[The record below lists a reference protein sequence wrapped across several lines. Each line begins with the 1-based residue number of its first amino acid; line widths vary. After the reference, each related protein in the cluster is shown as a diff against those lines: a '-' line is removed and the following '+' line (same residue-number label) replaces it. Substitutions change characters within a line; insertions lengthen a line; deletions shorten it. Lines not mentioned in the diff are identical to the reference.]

1 MPGMWTGLKRRKKS
15 CLPRKALRTK
25 ENAMNDKKKI
35 WKKTAIIGWTL
46 VCLIVG
52 FTAATMLDPVAA
64 PMAQT
69 SSVLPSAPGSFS
81 QLAKS
86 ASPSVV
92 NISTVKVIKGHGQGH
107 GQSPSP
113 FGPNDP
119 FKDFFDRFFK
129 DQMPKGFKQQ
139 SLGSGVIIDKEGFI
153 LTNNHVVEQ
162 TDEIKVKLADERE
175 FTAKIVGRD
184 PRTDLALIRIEPDS
198 PLTPLPL
205 GDSDKLEIGDWVVA
219 IGNPFGLGNTVT
231 AGIVSAKYRQIGAG
245 SYDNFIQTDASINP
259 GNSGGPLLNTA
270 GEVIGINTA
279 IFSRSGGS
287 VGIGFAIP
295 INMAKDLLPQ
305 LKKGKV
311 VRGWLGVMIQKITPD
326 LKEKLDLKDEKGA
339 LVADVPPGGPAD
351 KAGIKRGDV
360 IVSFDGEDIKE
371 MHDLPYI
378 VASTPVGKKVTL
390 ELIRKGKK
398 KSLQV
403 KTGELKEEDESPVVS
418 EVSPNLGLM
427 VKVVTPELARN
438 FGLSE
443 TSGLVVVQVE
453 SNSPAGEAGM
463 RPGDI
468 ILEVDQVSMKDLEQF
483 NRKIEKYEEGDT
495 ILFLLNRSGTTL
507 YLTIKVRE

>member
-1 MPGMWTGLKRRKKS
+1 MENNKHHGRKIYITVWDFFFLITGL
-15 CLPRKALRTK
+15 LVA
-25 ENAMNDKKKI
+25 
-35 WKKTAIIGWTL
+35 TL
-46 VCLIVG
+46 FGSVLTIE
-52 FTAATMLDPVAA
+52 
-64 PMAQT
+64 AQT
-69 SSVLPSAPGSFS
+69 SSVLPTAPGSFS
-81 QLAKS
+81 QLAKK

-92 NISTVKVIKGHGQGH
+92 NISTVRVIKGGRRG
-107 GQSPSP
+107 PVP
-113 FGPNDP
+113 FGGPTGPNDP
-119 FKDFFDRFFK
+119 FKDFFERFFG
-129 DQMPKGFKQQ
+129 DQIPRNFRQQ
-139 SLGSGVIIDKEGFI
+139 SLGSGFVIDKDGFI
-153 LTNNHVVEQ
+153 LTNNHVVEN
-162 TDEIKVKLADERE
+162 TDEIKVKLADKRE
-175 FTAKIVGRD
+175 YDAKIVGRD
-184 PRTDLALIRIEPDS
+184 TKTDLALIRIESDQ
-198 PLTPLPL
+198 PLVPLSL
-205 GDSDKLEIGDWVVA
+205 GDSDKLYVGDWVIA
-219 IGNPFGLGNTVT
+219 IGNPFGLEATVT
-231 AGIVSAKYRQIGAG
+231 AGIVSAKYRDIGAG

-270 GEVIGINTA
+270 GEVVGINTA
-279 IFSRSGGS
+279 ILSRSGGS

-326 LKEKLDLKDEKGA
+326 LKEKLGLKDEKGA
-339 LVADVPPGGPAD
+339 LIADVTAGGPAEE
-351 KAGIKRGDV
+351 AGIKRGDV

-378 VASTPVGKKVTL
+378 VASTPVGKKVTV
-390 ELIRKGKK
+390 EIIRKGKK
-398 KSLQV
+398 KSLEV

-418 EVSPNLGLM
+418 EASPSLGLM
-427 VKVVTPELARN
+427 VKEVTPELARN

-483 NRKIEKYEEGDT
+483 NRKIEKYKAGDT

>member
-1 MPGMWTGLKRRKKS
+1 
-15 CLPRKALRTK
+15 
-25 ENAMNDKKKI
+25 
-35 WKKTAIIGWTL
+35 
-46 VCLIVG
+46 V
-52 FTAATMLDPVAA
+52 
-64 PMAQT
+64 
-69 SSVLPSAPGSFS
+69 
-81 QLAKS
+81 
-86 ASPSVV
+86 
-92 NISTVKVIKGHGQGH
+92 
-107 GQSPSP
+107 P
-113 FGPNDP
+113 FGGPLGPQDP
-119 FKDFFDRFFK
+119 FKDFFERFFG
-129 DQMPKGFKQQ
+129 DQIPRDFRQQ
-139 SLGSGVIIDKEGFI
+139 SLGSGFVIDKDGFI
-153 LTNNHVVEQ
+153 LTNNHVVEN
-162 TDEIKVKLADERE
+162 TEEIKVKLADKRE
-175 FTAKIVGRD
+175 YDAKIVGRD
-184 PRTDLALIRIEPDS
+184 TKTDLALIRIESDH
-198 PLTPLPL
+198 PLVPLAL
-205 GDSDKLEIGDWVVA
+205 GDSDKLYVGDWVIA
-219 IGNPFGLGNTVT
+219 IGNPFGLEATVT
-231 AGIVSAKYRQIGAG
+231 AGIVSAKYRDIGAG

-270 GEVIGINTA
+270 GEVVGINTA
-279 IFSRSGGS
+279 ILSRSGGS

-326 LKEKLDLKDEKGA
+326 LKEKLGLKDEKGA
-339 LVADVPPGGPAD
+339 LVADVTAGGPAEE
-351 KAGIKRGDV
+351 AGIKRGDV
-360 IVSFDGEDIKE
+360 IVSFDGEEIKE

-378 VASTPVGKKVTL
+378 VASTPVGEKVTV
-390 ELIRKGKK
+390 EIIRKGKK

-418 EVSPNLGLM
+418 EASPSLGLM
-427 VKVVTPELARN
+427 VKEVTPELARN

-483 NRKIEKYEEGDT
+483 NRKIETYEAGDT